1 MALPWLIGGA
11 IALGIGALVASG
23 SDNNDNHNDDD
34 EEEEQRR
41 RKAREKAKKEREAKA
56 RQEEKANLEKDFEQR
71 CLSAQV
77 EIAQTLKPYFE
88 VEFHGDVVPIEKPA
102 SRDFFSEQLDV
113 INLDRYR
120 LGTVK
125 KRIAFLTEN
134 YHVHIAVSEKLKL
147 ILEEI
152 DGLENDW
159 LAAKE
164 LQRTIQN
171 SLDNR
176 G

>member
-102 SRDFFSEQLDV
+102 S
-113 INLDRYR
+113 
-120 LGTVK
+120 VK